1 MVSQNLVGGQNSMN
15 DNIVR
20 FLKKRSAMLFVA
32 VVFAGQFGLQV
43 NLSAQS
49 PEVGYVYPPFVQ
61 QGTPTSVRL
70 GGYDFTPDLQIMVHS
85 DVVSLAE
92 VGPVGPFLIP
102 PRPYWEGPRIF
113 ANALPIPREIG
124 AVLSPDENC
133 ALGRVSWQVVN
144 ANGVSKRGLFY
155 VSDMVEQV
163 EARFR
168 SQAMELG
175 ELPVAVSGK
184 IRRLTEKD
192 EYGFVATKT
201 GEVSLQVFARRVG
214 SDFYAAVQV
223 YGPDDEKLI
232 DEVDTEG
239 RDLDVKFAVQKG
251 ERYRVV
257 IHDSDFRG
265 AAQFVYRLLLR
276 HVATE
281 PLELAAESND
291 QRRRLDGPS
300 DRQKFTV
307 KTGREYQVRAV
318 SLAIGGDLD
327 VALKVV
333 DEEGKLIA
341 ENDDVT
347 TESLDAEVRFVAKDD
362 GELAAV
368 VTGSSIT
375 SQVDGLFYELQVEEL
390 ERGFELMTAPTAIAA
405 VGEKASIAVTLI
417 PTGGFGEEVQL
428 KILGL
433 PDGVTVEGEP
443 VIAPGKKKGTIVLLI
458 ANNADVKG
466 TVIQVVGLSTA
477 DAEKNLSALT
487 VAASAV
493 SGGSLVSRSKN
504 ENRSDNLVL
513 GVTLKAPFKLHVVD
527 KDRQRVVH
535 RGTTYPAP
543 LQVLRDDGYVGDVH
557 IMMKS
562 QQARHRMGIR
572 GPIVDVESGVTDVFY
587 PCFMPEWLATDRT
600 SRMVVLGFGEVLD
613 TQGQIRYVGVAADA
627 RITMILEGA
636 LLKVAPLQVELE
648 AGPGQVVELP
658 VKIVRSSKLQTAVT
672 IDLELD
678 DELAALLEYEPLK
691 LGVNQTEGLLKV
703 RCSNSPLLRGM
714 IPFTVRA
721 TTRQFEKWPVKS
733 VQDYNVFFSAN

>member
-1 MVSQNLVGGQNSMN
+1 MN
-15 DNIVR
+15 DNMVR
-20 FLKKRSAMLFVA
+20 FLNKRSVMLFVA
-32 VVFAGQFGLQV
+32 IVFAGQFGLQV

-49 PEVGYVYPPFVQ
+49 PEIGYVYPPFVQ
-61 QGTPTSVRL
+61 QGTSTSVQL

-92 VGPVGPFLIP
+92 VGPVGPFQIP

-124 AVLSPDENC
+124 AVLSPDKNC
-133 ALGRVSWQVVN
+133 VLGRVSWQVVN

-175 ELPVAVSGK
+175 ELPVAVSGR

-192 EYGFVATKT
+192 NYGFVATKE

-223 YGPDDEKLI
+223 YGPDDVKLI

-239 RDLDVKFAVQKG
+239 RDLDIKFSVQKG
-251 ERYRVV
+251 ELYRVA

-265 AAQFVYRLLLR
+265 AAQFVYHLLIKY
-276 HVATE
+276 V
-281 PLELAAESND
+281 AAESVGLTAGSND
-291 QRRRLDGPS
+291 QRRRLDGPA
-300 DRQKFTV
+300 DRQMFTV
-307 KTGREYQVRAV
+307 RTGREYQVRAV
-318 SLAIGGDLD
+318 SLSIGGDLD

-333 DEEGKLIA
+333 DKEGKLIA
-341 ENDDVT
+341 ENDDFT
-347 TESLDAEVRFVAKDD
+347 TESLDAEVRFVAKADR
-362 GELAAV
+362 ELVAV
-368 VTGSSIT
+368 VTSSSVTDQI
-375 SQVDGLFYELQVEEL
+375 DGLFYELQVEEL
-390 ERGFELMTAPTAIAA
+390 ERGFELMTASTAIAA
-405 VGEKASIAVTLI
+405 VGEKVSIAVTLI
-417 PTGGFGEEVQL
+417 PKGGFGKEVQL
-428 KILGL
+428 KVLGL
-433 PDGVTVEGEP
+433 PEGVTVEGEP
-443 VIAPGKKKGTIVLLI
+443 VIAPGKKKGTVALMI
-458 ANNADVKG
+458 ANNAEVKG
-466 TVIQVVGLSTA
+466 TVIQVVGVSVA
-477 DAEKNLSALT
+477 DPDKNLSAIT

-493 SGGSLVSRSKN
+493 GGGSLVSRSKD

-543 LQVLRDDGYVGDVH
+543 LQVLRDDGYMGVVH
-557 IMMKS
+557 LMMKS

-572 GPIVDVESGVTDVFY
+572 GSIVDVEAGVTDVFY

-600 SRMVVLGFGEVLD
+600 SRMVVLGFGEVID
-613 TQGQIRYVGVAADA
+613 TQGQVRYVGVAADA

-648 AGPGQVVELP
+648 AAPGQVVELP
-658 VKIVRSSKLQTAVT
+658 VRIVRSSKLQTAVT
-672 IDLELD
+672 LDLELD

-691 LGVNQTEGLLKV
+691 LGVNQTEGVLKV
-703 RCSNSPLLRGM
+703 RCSDSPLLRGM
-714 IPFTVRA
+714 IPITVRA
-721 TTRQFEKWPVKS
+721 TTLQFDKWPVNS
-733 VQDYNVFFSAN
+733 VQDYDVFFTTN